1 LLPLYSAAFGV
12 SLVEAGVLLAANR
25 LIRIFAYGPV
35 ARLYARLGA
44 RATCTV
50 AALAAILAALAYGVT
65 SGFWP
70 LLAARLLWG
79 LSFATQNLANQALAT
94 GTREG
99 ATRRSGNARAIIAS
113 GSMTGLALGAAVAYL
128 WGPREALLVLF
139 VVSLL
144 APVFALRLPST
155 GEAIATG
162 RTALSRPSA
171 ISIWG
176 FAFGF
181 VMDGVFVFGL
191 ALIAK
196 ASFEQAA
203 VLAAGAVLGLRYA
216 SEMVLSPASGRI
228 AERFGALAAM
238 IALSLGLAVCLALL
252 SATGLVLWSLVVIAT
267 VLRALVQPLAPPVVA
282 ELYPGPARVPA
293 LARQAIWRDVGAGAG
308 PLASGAL
315 FTIFS
320 PLLIWVGAG
329 ALLAAATLLLR
340 YETKESDGVR
350 PP

>member
-1 LLPLYSAAFGV
+1 
-12 SLVEAGVLLAANR
+12 
-25 LIRIFAYGPV
+25 
-35 ARLYARLGA
+35 
-44 RATCTV
+44 
-50 AALAAILAALAYGVT
+50 
-65 SGFWP
+65 
-70 LLAARLLWG
+70 
-79 LSFATQNLANQALAT
+79 
-94 GTREG
+94 
-99 ATRRSGNARAIIAS
+99 
-113 GSMTGLALGAAVAYL
+113 MTGLALGAAVAYL